1 MQLCRFLERS
11 VRECCEIAIGD
22 AVRHVD
28 LLAALV
34 AGLPAKK
41 QAKALR
47 RQGEKAPAEASAW
60 EPAATVLETAH
71 IWHGRMA
78 SHVHPSFESSL
89 QVIVR
94 YRHQTGSP

>member
-1 MQLCRFLERS
+1 MKLCRFLEKS
-11 VRECCEIAIGD
+11 IRECCEIDVGD

-47 RQGEKAPAEASAW
+47 RQGEKAPTEASTW
-60 EPAATVLETAH
+60 NPAAAALETGH

-78 SHVHPSFESSL
+78 SHLNPSF
-89 QVIVR
+89 
-94 YRHQTGSP
+94 